1 MVNNRD
7 SLKKNRFVRSLAF
20 HFRNWRESRSYT
32 TGSGHSIER
41 KGVCVNSK
49 IQIRGGG
56 FNNSVLLDKD
66 SVLFKS
72 RIKINGNDNRV
83 ILHSGAY
90 LSGVELYIEDNNCT
104 IEIGANTYI
113 GHHSHLACTEDGSTL
128 KIGSMCMLSSY
139 VQIRTG
145 DSHSILDKDGS
156 RINPAASVTIDD
168 HCWLGEGCKV
178 MKGVTLGSD
187 TVVSSGAIVTKS
199 FGSNVLL
206 GGIPAKVLKENINW
220 DEKRL

>member
-32 TGSGHSIER
+32 TGSGHSIVR

-49 IQIRGGG
+49 IQIRGGD
-56 FNNSVLLDKD
+56 NNSVLLDKD

-90 LSGVELYIEDNNCT
+90 LSGVELYIEDNNAQLRLVPIPT
-104 IEIGANTYI
+104 SDITRIW
-113 GHHSHLACTEDGSTL
+113 L
-128 KIGSMCMLSSY
+128 
-139 VQIRTG
+139 VQKMIA
-145 DSHSILDKDGS
+145 H
-156 RINPAASVTIDD
+156 
-168 HCWLGEGCKV
+168 
-178 MKGVTLGSD
+178 
-187 TVVSSGAIVTKS
+187 
-199 FGSNVLL
+199 
-206 GGIPAKVLKENINW
+206 
-220 DEKRL
+220 

>member
-1 MVNNRD
+1 LCV
-7 SLKKNRFVRSLAF
+7 AW
-20 HFRNWRESRSYT
+20 HFISATGARAEAIPLEVDTQSRGRVCALTPKFKLEGGGSIIPFCSIKIQYSSRVESRS
-32 TGSGHSIER
+32 TGITIVSSY
-41 KGVCVNSK
+41 
-49 IQIRGGG
+49 
-56 FNNSVLLDKD
+56 
-66 SVLFKS
+66 
-72 RIKINGNDNRV
+72 
-83 ILHSGAY
+83 GAY

>member
-1 MVNNRD
+1 MCV
-7 SLKKNRFVRSLAF
+7 AW
-20 HFRNWRESRSYT
+20 HFISATGARAEAIPLEVDTQSRGRVCALT
-32 TGSGHSIER
+32 PKFKLEG
-41 KGVCVNSK
+41 GV
-49 IQIRGGG
+49 
-56 FNNSVLLDKD
+56 NNSVLLDKD

-72 RIKINGNDNRV
+72 RIKINGNHNRV

>member
-1 MVNNRD
+1 MCV
-7 SLKKNRFVRSLAF
+7 AW
-20 HFRNWRESRSYT
+20 HFISATGARAEAIPLEVDTQSR
-32 TGSGHSIER
+32 GR
-41 KGVCVNSK
+41 VCALTPK
-49 IQIRGGG
+49 FKLEGGG
-56 FNNSVLLDKD
+56 NNSVLLDKD

-72 RIKINGNDNRV
+72 RIKINGNHNRV

-139 VQIRTG
+139 VQIRTD

>member
-1 MVNNRD
+1 MCV
-7 SLKKNRFVRSLAF
+7 AW
-20 HFRNWRESRSYT
+20 HFISATGARAEAIPLEVDTQSR
-32 TGSGHSIER
+32 GR
-41 KGVCVNSK
+41 VCALTPK
-49 IQIRGGG
+49 FKLEGGG
-56 FNNSVLLDKD
+56 NNSVLLDKD

-72 RIKINGNDNRV
+72 RIKINGNHNRV